1 MSDID
6 SILNPAPKTCG
17 VSVRLQGGTM
27 LEFSDMDPAT
37 TTVKTLI
44 DKIVEKSTDGMT
56 AKEVQLI
63 YSGKTIHQKLEST
76 LAECGV
82 TSDMNVN
89 VLRKTIPTF
98 PG

>member
-1 MSDID
+1 
-6 SILNPAPKTCG
+6 
-17 VSVRLQGGTM
+17 M

-44 DKIVEKSTDGMT
+44 DKIVEKSTDFM
-56 AKEVQLI
+56 AANEVQLI
-63 YSGKTIHQKLEST
+63 YSGKTFHQNWQST

-89 VLRKTIPTF
+89 VLRRTITTF